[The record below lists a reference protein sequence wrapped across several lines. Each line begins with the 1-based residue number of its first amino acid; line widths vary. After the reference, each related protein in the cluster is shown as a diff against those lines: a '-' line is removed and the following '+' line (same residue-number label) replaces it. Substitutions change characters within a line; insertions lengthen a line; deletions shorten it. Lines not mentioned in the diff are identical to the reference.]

1 MSFDELRAATSTDA
15 STPATFEVDV
25 TRLSS
30 VVLARLVN
38 EVKNDDVKVARSYD
52 RVHNRH
58 NR

>member
-1 MSFDELRAATSTDA
+1 MSFDELHAATPTEA
-15 STPATFEVDV
+15 STQAGFEVDV

-30 VVLARLVN
+30 AVLARLVN
-38 EVKNDDVKVARSYD
+38 EVKNDDANVVRSYD